1 MTRANTATVP
11 DATSRVST
19 FELFFDLVFVLT
31 IVRVGAVLH
40 GEPDLLGLAAMF
52 LILANIWWM
61 YAGYAWL
68 TSRVDATGLVRR
80 LVLFVGMGGFL
91 VMALAAPE
99 ALGGD
104 GLLFGIAN
112 LVVLVVYLGLFRK
125 AFPRSASRT
134 FWQVAPWNLAS
145 AGLLIVAGFVEGA
158 ADWWLWTGAAAL
170 HVVQQEF
177 RRVGDFPLF
186 GDVPSQPAR
195 YVERHGVVLIV
206 ALSESMLALGLGV
219 GDRAVTPS
227 IVVAGLLTLALA
239 AAMWALYFVD
249 TDEAVRRALE
259 AAPTEHVI
267 RIAVRAFN
275 TASYRSS
282 AGF

>member
-40 GEPDLLGLAAMF
+40 AEPDLLGLAAMF

-112 LVVLVVYLGLFRK
+112 LV
-125 AFPRSASRT
+125 S
-134 FWQVAPWNLAS
+134 
-145 AGLLIVAGFVEGA
+145 
-158 ADWWLWTGAAAL
+158 
-170 HVVQQEF
+170 
-177 RRVGDFPLF
+177 
-186 GDVPSQPAR
+186 
-195 YVERHGVVLIV
+195 
-206 ALSESMLALGLGV
+206 
-219 GDRAVTPS
+219 
-227 IVVAGLLTLALA
+227 
-239 AAMWALYFVD
+239 
-249 TDEAVRRALE
+249 
-259 AAPTEHVI
+259 
-267 RIAVRAFN
+267 
-275 TASYRSS
+275 
-282 AGF
+282 